1 MIRNEREFTATVT
14 EWISRAKADLQQ
26 QLIDFM
32 DVMQSDVNELAAA
45 LHVDPAEIEAIVSGE
60 ADTITLDTFAKI
72 LVGSNHIL
80 EIKPLDATPFGGFGD
95 VPHGHMPPMRPPMGG
110 RMAPPPMGNRMGGRM
125 TPPPMG
131 GMPPMPPMGN
141 PSERFCGMPG
151 LKRKGQQRPPM
162 GGRMTPPPMGGVPPM
177 PEEREVSPMDRM
189 SRKDII
195 DTIRA
200 NQWDSEIDMTTATR
214 AELIDF
220 LSQKNFM
227 TDEVVPQTPRTTEPT
242 APKTTD
248 SSRIAELLAAELERN
263 PQLKEVI
270 GKYLKEQKKN
280 DSINERLG

>member
-110 RMAPPPMGNRMGGRM
+110 RMTPPPMGGRMTPPPMGNRMGGRM

-131 GMPPMPPMGN
+131 GI
-141 PSERFCGMPG
+141 
-151 LKRKGQQRPPM
+151 
-162 GGRMTPPPMGGVPPM
+162 PPM
-177 PEEREVSPMDRM
+177 PEEQEVSPMDRM

-227 TDEVVPQTPRTTEPT
+227 TDEVTPQAPRTTEPT
-242 APKTTD
+242 APQTSE

-270 GKYLKEQKKN
+270 GKYLKE
-280 DSINERLG
+280 

>member
-26 QLIDFM
+26 QLVDFM

-95 VPHGHMPPMRPPMGG
+95 VPHGHMPQMRPP
-110 RMAPPPMGNRMGGRM
+110 MGGRM

-131 GMPPMPPMGN
+131 GMPPMGGRMTPPPMGGMPPMGN

-162 GGRMTPPPMGGVPPM
+162 GGRMTPPPMGGMPPM
-177 PEEREVSPMDRM
+177 HEEHEVSPMDRM

-227 TDEVVPQTPRTTEPT
+227 TDEVTPQTPRTTEAT
-242 APKTTD
+242 TPKTTD
-248 SSRIAELLAAELERN
+248 ASRIAELLTAELERN

-270 GKYLKEQKKN
+270 GKYLQE
-280 DSINERLG
+280 

>member
-1 MIRNEREFTATVT
+1 MHCRKIKQQKFHILNYKTMIRNEREFTATVT

-26 QLIDFM
+26 QLVDFM

-80 EIKPLDATPFGGFGD
+80 EIKPIDATPFGGFGD
-95 VPHGHMPPMRPPMGG
+95 VPHGHMPQMRPP
-110 RMAPPPMGNRMGGRM
+110 MGGRM

-131 GMPPMPPMGN
+131 GMPPMH
-141 PSERFCGMPG
+141 
-151 LKRKGQQRPPM
+151 
-162 GGRMTPPPMGGVPPM
+162 
-177 PEEREVSPMDRM
+177 EEHEVSPMDRM

-227 TDEVVPQTPRTTEPT
+227 TDEVTPQTPHTTET
-242 APKTTD
+242 TTPKATD
-248 SSRIAELLAAELERN
+248 ASRIAELLTAELERN

-270 GKYLKEQKKN
+270 GKYLQE
-280 DSINERLG
+280 